1 MKDQPTIEMLAFTDP
16 VCTWCW
22 GSEPVLRKLQ
32 AYYGDAVHIRYV
44 MGGLVKDI
52 RAFYDN
58 ANDIGGDPEQ
68 SNAQIAR
75 HWLEASARHGMPVQ
89 IEGFRLFTAAT
100 TSTYP
105 QNIAAKAAE
114 QTDSNAGSAVP
125 AAHSRS
131 LRGGGAGNRAQG
143 SAH

>member
-1 MKDQPTIEMLAFTDP
+1 MKDQPAIEMLAFTDP

-32 AYYGDAVHIRYV
+32 AYYGGAVHIRFV

-52 RAFYDN
+52 RAPYDN
-58 ANDIGGDPEQ
+58 ANDIGGDPER

-75 HWLEASARHGMPVQ
+75 HWLEASARHGMPVR
-89 IEGFRLFTAAT
+89 IEGFRLFTADT

-105 QNIAAKAAE
+105 QNIAFKAIDVHRPPE
-114 QTDSNAGSAVP
+114 RRLG
-125 AAHSRS
+125 
-131 LRGGGAGNRAQG
+131 
-143 SAH
+143 